1 MRALGLGWQALRC
14 AAGAAFA
21 AAMLAGCKAPAPP
34 EPPSLAERGRELF
47 FNETFGGNGRTCATC
62 HRAEDNFGLSTAFIA
77 TLPPEDPLFVAET
90 QPALARGFEA
100 PRQMRANGV
109 ILENLDGFE
118 DLDNKFTL
126 RGVPHVLAMRTSVAS
141 ADGPRT
147 GWGGDGSPGDRTLR
161 SFAVGAVIQHFP
173 KTTNR
178 VVGVD
183 FRLPTDEELDALEAF
198 MLTLGRQEDLTLPM
212 SLTDER
218 VQRGQALFLDNN
230 VARCNVCHFNAGA
243 NANPAIFGAD
253 AGNRNFNTGV
263 EDLPDIPS
271 HVLGDP
277 RPPRDDGFGIPGDG
291 TFNTPP
297 LVEAADTAPFFHN
310 NARATIEQAVAF
322 YNSAAFN
329 NSPSG
334 QAGRIALSDAQ
345 VNDIAAFLRA
355 INALENIRQ
364 SEAYVRTAL
373 ERGYSH
379 GGEQL
384 RLARV
389 EIQDAIEVLAAVGL
403 HADAVADLNQAMR
416 NAAPGQARY
425 RPDLELVLEALQR
438 ARGRILAEQPASATS
453 SGQE

>member
-1 MRALGLGWQALRC
+1 MRGRDFGWQAVRC
-14 AAGAAFA
+14 AAGAVFA
-21 AAMLAGCKAPAPP
+21 AVTLAACEEPP
-34 EPPSLAERGRELF
+34 DEPPSLVERGREIF
-47 FNETFGGNGRTCATC
+47 FNETFGGNGRTCGTC

-90 QPALARGFEA
+90 VPALNRAFEA

-126 RGVPHVLAMRTSVAS
+126 RGVPHTLAMRTSVAS
-141 ADGPRT
+141 RDGPHT
-147 GWGGDGSPGDRTLR
+147 GWSGDGAPGDRTLR

-178 VVGVD
+178 VAGVD

-198 MLTLGRQEDLTLPM
+198 MLSLGRQEDLALPLT
-212 SLTDER
+212 LTDER
-218 VQRGQALFLDNN
+218 VLRGQVLFMDNN

-243 NANPAIFGAD
+243 NANPNIFGAD
-253 AGNRNFNTGV
+253 VGNRNFNTGV
-263 EDLPDIPS
+263 EDLPDIPT

-277 RPPRDDGFGIPGDG
+277 RPPRDDGFNIPGDG

-297 LVEAADTAPFFHN
+297 LVEAADTPPFFHN

-322 YNSAAFN
+322 YNSEAFN

-345 VNDIAAFLRA
+345 VGDIAAFLRA

-364 SEAYVRTAL
+364 GEAYVRTAMD
-373 ERGYSH
+373 RGYGH
-379 GGEQL
+379 GAEQL
-384 RLARV
+384 RLARE

-403 HADAVADLNQAMR
+403 HADAVTDLNQAMR
-416 NAAPGQARY
+416 HAVPAQRRY
-425 RPDLELVLEALQR
+425 RPDLDLALAALQR
-438 ARGRILAEQPASATS
+438 ARGRILADRPAEATS
-453 SGQE
+453 PG